1 MSEFSD
7 SSLPSLNSPDG
18 REDDEESDEMD
29 EDVKKLTL
37 LPSTSSSYRTL
48 NHEEKPKKPRSE
60 APALCAICGGQ
71 ANGYHYEAP
80 SCNSCKTFFRRVMLR
95 ARLPQCKK
103 MNGGGDRR
111 CPDKQKNGRA
121 VCRGCRFVKCLEAGM
136 DCRGIEYRPGA
147 PVDDEFIGIVLRMQ
161 FKARGQADTADD
173 QKPSTSQ
180 ALVPVNVDIKPPLS
194 NESDHFRTLIFLKS
208 MEMDMNLRLRLE
220 SPEGLLPWPMQ
231 NVATYMAH
239 GLHSQRIPATAID
252 AKYHY
257 VERRFGCA
265 HFLIEY
271 ERAHEIARQLPFY
284 DKLGT
289 MDKVLWFRFAAM
301 ASFLFTSAFR
311 SKSRGLPAVTL
322 RDGSL
327 APILAHNPWEL
338 HRLIFFKPVEYLTD
352 QDVDDDE
359 FLMLRGILLCST
371 VAPLPP
377 EALKGLDETREKL
390 ARTLFAYETTRHG
403 MQRGANRYQLLLHV
417 VNNFVKLTGQHKEL
431 YLMGRLRALASPPPI
446 SLLPAYTDTFVV
458 EIMGE

>member
-18 REDDEESDEMD
+18 REDDEESDEME

-80 SCNSCKTFFRRVMLR
+80 SC
-95 ARLPQCKK
+95 
-103 MNGGGDRR
+103 
-111 CPDKQKNGRA
+111 
-121 VCRGCRFVKCLEAGM
+121 
-136 DCRGIEYRPGA
+136 IEYRPGA
-147 PVDDEFIGIVLRMQ
+147 PVDNEFISIVLRMQ
-161 FKARGQADTADD
+161 FKARGQADTVDD

-180 ALVPVNVDIKPPLS
+180 ALVPVNVDIKPPLP

-284 DKLGT
+284 DRLGT